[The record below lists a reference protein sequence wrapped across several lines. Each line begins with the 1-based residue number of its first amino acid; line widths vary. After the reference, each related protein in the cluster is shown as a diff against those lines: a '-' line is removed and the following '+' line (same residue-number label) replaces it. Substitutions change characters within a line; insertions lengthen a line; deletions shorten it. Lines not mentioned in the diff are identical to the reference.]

1 MSNFRFPK
9 SQRICNKKDI
19 ELLFG
24 KAESVRK
31 GAIIL
36 RSIFRESAKNESL
49 QQVLIVVPK
58 KRVRKAVDRNRIK
71 RQIREIYRLN
81 QEAFKVEN
89 PTGKTLLIACIYV
102 GQVDSDYHELEKNYL
117 NAKEKLKKELA
128 GNTD

>member
-1 MSNFRFPK
+1 M
-9 SQRICNKKDI
+9 
-19 ELLFG
+19 LFG
-24 KAESVRK
+24 KAESVRN

-36 RSIFRESAKNESL
+36 RYIFRESGNNESR

-81 QEAFKVEN
+81 QQAFKVDN
-89 PTGKTLLIACIYV
+89 PTGKTLLMACIYV
-102 GQVDSDYHELEKNYL
+102 GQVEADYHELEKNYL

-128 GNTD
+128 GNVD

>member
-9 SQRICNKKDI
+9 AQRICNKKDI

-24 KAESVRK
+24 KAESVRN

-36 RSIFRESAKNESL
+36 RYIFRESGNNESR

-81 QEAFKVEN
+81 QEAFKVDN
-89 PTGKTLLIACIYV
+89 PTGKTLLMACIYV
-102 GQVDSDYHELEKNYL
+102 GQVEADYHELEKNYL

-128 GNTD
+128 GNVD